1 MRSTCLG
8 ARSGR
13 SSMTTRPLVVS
24 MTRVFSG
31 SAAMEVSIFYFG
43 VGVVTARPRWGRWI
57 RLVGP
62 RLPPM
67 PAHTGWVDDVHLA
80 PPRKVRRLL
89 EAHAGTALI
98 ELLAGDVAPIRVE
111 IVDLERQHLVLL
123 PLRHVDVLQHERRT
137 AEAQAGKTAVAPS
150 GGKAEFGEEGE
161 RLLEVGPRRHEGD
174 ERGGVNHR

>member
-1 MRSTCLG
+1 MMFAS
-8 ARSGR
+8 
-13 SSMTTRPLVVS
+13 RPHGKSV
-24 MTRVFSG
+24 G
-31 SAAMEVSIFYFG
+31 S
-43 VGVVTARPRWGRWI
+43 
-57 RLVGP
+57 L
-62 RLPPM
+62 
-67 PAHTGWVDDVHLA
+67 
-80 PPRKVRRLL
+80 RRTP
-89 EAHAGTALI
+89 GTASI

-174 ERGGVNHR
+174 ERGGINHR